1 MQKPIK
7 PTAIDRIPIVD
18 EKSEITR
25 LTTENSK
32 LSEQNVTIQ
41 KQVQTLND
49 SNLKLQTENSRLTQ
63 LLSDDTQ
70 LLEQPAVKKILQTT
84 QKQFDTQMKQYQID
98 ADKMRREIDL
108 LKEKL
113 SLQDATPLLKQ
124 EFNSFLK
131 ESITELQK
139 DLSDESGDYMFVVRE
154 VEVQAVLNTELRG
167 GKMVYLL
174 PTSDQL
180 KDIDGN
186 KLQRLTYK
194 LSLISKE

>member
-1 MQKPIK
+1 MRKPIK
-7 PTAIDRIPIVD
+7 PENIDRIPIVD

-25 LTTENSK
+25 LNTENLK
-32 LSEQNVTIQ
+32 LAEQNATIQ
-41 KQVQTLND
+41 KQIQSLND
-49 SNLKLQTENSRLTQ
+49 SNLKLQNENTRLTQ
-63 LLSDDTQ
+63 LLSDDKQ
-70 LLEQPAVKKILQTT
+70 LLEHPAVKKIVQDN
-84 QKQFDTQMKQYQID
+84 QKKIDIQMNQYQID
-98 ADKMRREIDL
+98 TDKLRKEIDL

-131 ESITELQK
+131 ESITELQN
-139 DLSDESGDYMFVVRE
+139 DLSDESGNYMFVVRE

-180 KDIDGN
+180 KEIDGN